1 LSGVEPRE
9 ASEASGLQ
17 GTAQN
22 LGMALGTAVV
32 GTVILTVALSSIGTQ
47 VEASATIADETKV
60 AVEEA
65 VNDGFTSADQE
76 VLAEE
81 LAAAPP
87 EVQEEVEMIYEE
99 AALNGFQGAILV
111 GGIVA
116 LLGALVAFRL
126 PKEKVKP
133 ESEGVE
139 QIVRDTVRNTTV
151 AKLQFE
157 MDDLPPS
164 P

>member
-1 LSGVEPRE
+1 
-9 ASEASGLQ
+9 
-17 GTAQN
+17 
-22 LGMALGTAVV
+22 
-32 GTVILTVALSSIGTQ
+32 
-47 VEASATIADETKV
+47 
-60 AVEEA
+60 
-65 VNDGFTSADQE
+65 
-76 VLAEE
+76 
-81 LAAAPP
+81 
-87 EVQEEVEMIYEE
+87 MIYEE